1 MFLMF
6 LSFYNLKAQS
16 IGWEGRT
23 NGKEYFKFN
32 LKGFELRHRILGNE
46 NRITYAKKF
55 FKNKKVSL
63 KIPVHYKFEKEI
75 PSLEPRLILNL
86 NEFKIWIQKEIWI
99 KKNYNAAIAIDYP
112 FKHYSFRIGWDTSD
126 SFRFGFNYKLK

>member
-1 MFLMF
+1 MNKYIIIFLMF

-46 NRITYAKKF
+46 YLFII
-55 FKNKKVSL
+55 SL
-63 KIPVHYKFEKEI
+63 K
-75 PSLEPRLILNL
+75 
-86 NEFKIWIQKEIWI
+86 
-99 KKNYNAAIAIDYP
+99 KKYQV
-112 FKHYSFRIGWDTSD
+112 
-126 SFRFGFNYKLK
+126 